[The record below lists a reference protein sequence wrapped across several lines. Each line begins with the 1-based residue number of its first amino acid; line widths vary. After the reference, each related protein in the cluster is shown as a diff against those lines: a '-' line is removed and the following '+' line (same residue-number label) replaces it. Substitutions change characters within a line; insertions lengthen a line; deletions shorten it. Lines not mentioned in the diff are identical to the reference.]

1 MKILLDTN
9 VISEPRKPQP
19 DSDVLRFLHETDEDR
34 LYLSVISLAELHR
47 GVAMMAAGQRRRVL
61 AEWVEND
68 LPQRFSE
75 RLLPFTRPAAA
86 IWGELMAR
94 SRQLGL
100 NTHIMDCLLAA
111 TAQAHDLTLATRN
124 GKHFA
129 GLGIRLFN
137 PWSGD

>member
-1 MKILLDTN
+1 MRFLLDTN
-9 VISEPRKPQP
+9 VVSEPRKPAP
-19 DSDVLRFLHETDEDR
+19 HTEVMRFLHDADEDR
-34 LYLSVISLAELHR
+34 LYLSVVSLAELHR
-47 GVAMMAAGQRRRVL
+47 GVAMMAAGQRRRAL
-61 AEWVEND
+61 TEWIEED

-75 RLLPFTRPAAA
+75 RLLPFTRPAATA
-86 IWGELMAR
+86 WGELMAR

-100 NTHIMDCLLAA
+100 NIHMMDCLLAA

-137 PWSGD
+137 PWTGE

>member
-1 MKILLDTN
+1 MSFLLDTN

-19 DSDVLRFLHETDEDR
+19 DAKVMRFLHEADEDR

-47 GVAMMAAGQRRRVL
+47 GVALMADGQRRRAL
-61 AEWVEND
+61 AEWVESE
-68 LPQRFSE
+68 LPQRFSD

-86 IWGELMAR
+86 LWGEMMAR

-100 NTHIMDCLLAA
+100 NIHIMDCLLAA
-111 TAQAHDLTLATRN
+111 TAEAHDLTLATRN

-129 GLGIRLFN
+129 GLDIRLLD
-137 PWSGD
+137 PWAGR